1 MSIPSPETPSH
12 TQPEQRKGFVASLRR
27 LGPHFARIRT
37 RFFLGLGSAILASF
51 IALAVPQVL
60 RALVDGP
67 LSSGDRSQVAVA
79 GAVVLALGVL
89 EAALW
94 WGRRAFI
101 FSPAT
106 MLEYDMRR
114 ELYDKLQNLP
124 VSFHDRWESGQLLSR
139 SSTDLSAIRR
149 WLTFGSVI
157 LIVNSTM
164 TVAGITILIVMSPLL
179 GLAFLAFT
187 LPIVPITFRFERHYE
202 RASRKSQDQTGGL
215 ATLVE
220 QSVHGIRV
228 LKAFGR
234 GPEALAQF
242 SERARELSNTELE
255 KAREES
261 TVWMWLI
268 IIPQVAIG
276 ASLAVGVWQASIGV
290 LSLGEL
296 VAFFTT
302 ATALIWPINTLGL
315 LFAETVN
322 AKTALDRVF
331 EVTDTANDVTSPT
344 APVSP
349 ATHGGE
355 LVFEDVHFRYSDAR
369 DSERDLL
376 DGVTLRIRAG
386 ESLALVGVT
395 GSGKSAMTELVP
407 RLYDV
412 TGGRILLD
420 GVDVRA
426 ISLPELRQRVA
437 VAFEEPTLFSET
449 VRDNVL
455 LGNPE
460 AGDAALQAALAIA
473 QADFVNEL
481 PDGVDT
487 VIGEEGHSLSGG
499 QRQRLALARAVA
511 AAPDVL
517 VLDDPLSALDVNTE
531 AKVERAL
538 HDVLRTT
545 TALIVAHRPST
556 VAMADRVA
564 LLKDGKIAAV
574 GTHSEL
580 LATSED
586 YRFVISSLDGA
597 DAEVGVEASA
607 GAGSDGE
614 VGRFAAAAST
624 DTFSSEL
631 PGTVTEGGAR

>member
-1 MSIPSPETPSH
+1 M
-12 TQPEQRKGFVASLRR
+12 RR
-27 LGPHFARIRT
+27 LGPYFVRIRT
-37 RFFLGLGSAILASF
+37 RYILGLTAAILASVV
-51 IALAVPQVL
+51 ALSVPQVL
-60 RALVDGP
+60 RVLVDGP
-67 LSSGDRSQVAVA
+67 LSSGDRSQVVLA
-79 GAVVLALGVL
+79 GCVVLALGVL

-94 WGRRAFI
+94 WGRRAFVLA
-101 FSPAT
+101 PAT
-106 MLEYDMRR
+106 TLEYDMRR
-114 ELYDKLQNLP
+114 ELYDDLQHKP

-139 SSTDLSAIRR
+139 SSTDLSVVRR
-149 WLTFGSVI
+149 WLAFGSVL
-157 LIVNSTM
+157 LIVNALM
-164 TVAGITILIVMSPLL
+164 TVLGITILIVMSPML
-179 GLAFLAFT
+179 GLAFFVFT

-202 RASRKSQDQTGGL
+202 RASRRSQDQTGGL

-242 SERARELSNTELE
+242 SDRARELSNTELE
-255 KAREES
+255 KAHEES

-268 IIPQVAIG
+268 IIPQVAVG
-276 ASLAVGVWQASIGV
+276 ASLAVGIWQASAGS
-290 LSLGEL
+290 LTLGEL

-331 EVTDTANDVTSPT
+331 EVMDAPNTVVSPQ
-344 APVSP
+344 APVAP
-349 ATHGGE
+349 ASHGGE
-355 LVFEDVHFRYSDAR
+355 LVFEDVHFRYPDAR
-369 DSERDLL
+369 DYEPDLL
-376 DGVTLRIRAG
+376 NGVDLCITAG

-420 GVDVRA
+420 GVDVRDM
-426 ISLPELRQRVA
+426 SLPELRKRVA

-455 LGNPE
+455 LGRPE
-460 AGDAALQAALAIA
+460 AGDDALRAALEIA
-473 QADFVNEL
+473 QAGFVNRL

-517 VLDDPLSALDVNTE
+517 VLDDPLSALDVATE

-538 HDVLRTT
+538 RDILRST

-580 LATSED
+580 LATSQE
-586 YRFVISSLDGA
+586 YRFVISSLEDDRPAPGGQA
-597 DAEVGVEASA
+597 MREASVT
-607 GAGSDGE
+607 E
-614 VGRFAAAAST
+614 PAST
-624 DTFSSEL
+624 ASPASSTASTASIKKT
-631 PGTVTEGGAR
+631 PAQTPKGGARA

>member
-1 MSIPSPETPSH
+1 M
-12 TQPEQRKGFVASLRR
+12 ASLRR

-114 ELYDKLQNLP
+114 ELYDNLQNLP

-139 SSTDLSAIRR
+139 SSTDLSVIRR

-157 LIVNSTM
+157 LIVNSIM

-179 GLAFLAFT
+179 GLTFLAFT

-255 KAREES
+255 KAHEES

-331 EVTDTANDVTSPT
+331 EVIDTTNDVTSPT

-376 DGVTLRIRAG
+376 DGVTLHIRAG

-538 HDVLRTT
+538 RDVLRTT

-597 DAEVGVEASA
+597 DAEADVEASA
-607 GAGSDGE
+607 DARSDGE
-614 VGRFAAAAST
+614 VGRFAAAEST
-624 DTFSSEL
+624 DAHSSEL
-631 PGTVTEGGAR
+631 PGTVTEGGSR